1 MTTPEFVIS
10 TMKEMDAKYFTIHDT
25 NFRLVYHQWQNV
37 SIEESIKRFK
47 NFCENAATNSIFNV
61 GVYTSNLRLKNGE
74 PKEEGLT
81 FEIQIP
87 NKIEA
92 SQERKQMG
100 MGNPYDI
107 TGFAGD
113 LYQAGTKG
121 AIDLQT
127 YLASKDEIM
136 RLNME
141 IQQLKMENRYLT
153 DKTSSEID
161 RIRREY
167 DDKLSSDKKIE
178 GVIGAVLPH
187 LGIGASTLGL
197 SGINGIATNVEQEV
211 MTTKDKVINAVNVL
225 VKNDP
230 NFATNI
236 EKLAKLAVEKPAIYA
251 MAVQQ
256 LNSL

>member
-37 SIEESIKRFK
+37 TIDEAIKRFK

-61 GVYTSNLRLKNGE
+61 GVYQSNLRLKNGE
-74 PKEEGLT
+74 PKEEGLS

-87 NKIEA
+87 NKIE
-92 SQERKQMG
+92 QVDDRKTIG
-100 MGNPYDI
+100 MGSPYDI

-127 YLASKDEIM
+127 YLAAKDEIM
-136 RLNME
+136 KLNME

-153 DKTSSEID
+153 DRTTSEMD
-161 RIRREY
+161 RLRREY
-167 DDKLSSDKKIE
+167 DEKLSSDKKIE

-187 LGIGASTLGL
+187 LGLGATNLGL
-197 SGINGIATNVEQEV
+197 SGINGIGTQVEQEV
-211 MTTKDKVINAVNVL
+211 MNTKDKVINAVNVL
-225 VKNDP
+225 IKNDP

-236 EKLAKLAVEKPAIYA
+236 EKLAKLVVDKPTIYA